1 MEKDKTQVIST
12 PPPGDRGLVIINYGA
27 GNIQSIMFAIERLGY
42 KAVLSNNPDEI
53 KAADKVIF
61 PGVGEASYAMK
72 MLEKSGLD
80 TLIPTLKQPVLGICL
95 GMQLMCNYSEEGN
108 TKGLGIFDVDV
119 VKFSSKV
126 KVPQMGWNN
135 IYNLKS
141 DLFKGIAENEYM
153 YLVHSFYAPICD
165 ETIAT
170 TDYELEYSSALENDN
185 FYGTQFHPEK
195 SGDVGEQI
203 LKNFLLLTSNL

>member
-1 MEKDKTQVIST
+1 MNQNINESIST
-12 PPPGDRGLVIINYGA
+12 PPSETGGIVIINYGA

-42 KAVLSNNPDEI
+42 KAVLSNNPEEI
-53 KAADKVIF
+53 KSADKVIF

-72 MLEKSGLD
+72 MLKESGLD
-80 TLIPTLKQPVLGICL
+80 TLIPTLKQPVFGICL
-95 GMQLMCNYSEEGN
+95 GMQLMCNYSEEGD

-119 VKFSSKV
+119 IKFTNKV

-153 YLVHSFYAPICD
+153 YLVHSFYAPICA

-195 SGDVGEQI
+195 SGDVGEKI
-203 LKNFLLLTSNL
+203 LANFLKLAL

>member
-1 MEKDKTQVIST
+1 MKI
-12 PPPGDRGLVIINYGA
+12 VIINYGA

-72 MLEKSGLD
+72 MLQESGLD
-80 TLIPTLKQPVLGICL
+80 VLIPTLKQPVFGICL
-95 GMQLMCNYSEEGN
+95 GMQLMCNYSEEGD

-126 KVPQMGWNN
+126 KVPQMGWNT

-153 YLVHSFYAPICD
+153 YLVHSFYAPICS
-165 ETIAT
+165 ESIAT
-170 TDYELEYSSALENDN
+170 TNYELEYSSALENDN

-195 SGDVGEQI
+195 SGDIGEQI
-203 LKNFLLLTSNL
+203 LGNFLKL